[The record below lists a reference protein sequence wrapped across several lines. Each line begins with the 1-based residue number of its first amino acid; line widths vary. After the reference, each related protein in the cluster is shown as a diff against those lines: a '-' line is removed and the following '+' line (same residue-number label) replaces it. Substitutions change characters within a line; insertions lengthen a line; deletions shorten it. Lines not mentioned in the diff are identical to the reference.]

1 MDRVKTLFKYALW
14 IILFWILSD
23 VLIYFGINSTYKDI
37 VSKSEISKQITI
49 NDAEATTVNGRIL
62 GSITN
67 SEDNDISEKYLRVD
81 LYSDIGNLVGTNFL
95 EIGDLGTIETKSF
108 ETYFKIQNVKS
119 YEINI
124 VDEKTVE
131 TVRNEG
137 IIGENL
143 FMTENVSDVAL
154 LTLIIVLALG

>member
-23 VLIYFGINSTYKDI
+23 ILIYLGINSTYKDI
-37 VSKSEISKQITI
+37 EKRNEISNQITV
-49 NDAEATTVNGRIL
+49 NAAEATTVNGRIL
-62 GSITN
+62 GTVTN
-67 SEDNDISEKYLRVD
+67 NEDNDISDKYLKVD
-81 LYSDIGNLVGTNFL
+81 IYSESGNLLGTNFL
-95 EIGDLGTIETKSF
+95 EIGNLGTVETKSF

-131 TVRNEG
+131 TAENEG
-137 IIGENL
+137 ITGNDL
-143 FMTENVSDVAL
+143 FMTEDISQI
-154 LTLIIVLALG
+154 TLFTWIIVLILE

>member
-14 IILFWILSD
+14 VILFWILSD

-37 VSKSEISKQITI
+37 EKRNDISNQITI

-62 GSITN
+62 GAVTN
-67 SEDNDISEKYLRVD
+67 NEDNDISEKYLKVD
-81 LYSDIGNLVGTNFL
+81 LYSESGNLLGTNFL
-95 EIGDLGTIETKSF
+95 EIGNLGTIETKNF

-124 VDEKTVE
+124 VDEKIVE
-131 TVRNEG
+131 TARNEG
-137 IIGENL
+137 ITGNDL
-143 FMTENVSDVAL
+143 FMTEDISQITL
-154 LTLIIVLALG
+154 FTLIIVLILG

>member
-23 VLIYFGINSTYKDI
+23 ILIYFGINSTYKDI
-37 VSKSEISKQITI
+37 EKRNEISNQITV
-49 NDAEATTVNGRIL
+49 NAAEATTVNGRIL
-62 GSITN
+62 GTVTN
-67 SEDNDISEKYLRVD
+67 NEDNDISEKYLKVD
-81 LYSDIGNLVGTNFL
+81 IYSESGNLLGTNFL
-95 EIGDLGTIETKSF
+95 EIGNLGTVETKSF

-131 TVRNEG
+131 TAENEG
-137 IIGENL
+137 IIGSDL